1 MTVVEKFNYLFHLLI
16 RMKLNY
22 SLKFI
27 WGVILI
33 VLSLII
39 GGITKVVFILYL
51 NNKSIAITMAALY
64 IISWPMLVLGVWW
77 VGKEYAESIQRY
89 FRYKY
94 YHKYVTAGAKKVVH
108 TSQAVGTKARE
119 KGNLLRNNVK
129 VKINSEREK
138 MRSRR
143 KAVIIRK

>member
-1 MTVVEKFNYLFHLLI
+1 
-16 RMKLNY
+16 MKLNY

-27 WGVILI
+27 WGIILI

-77 VGKEYAESIQRY
+77 AGKEYAESIQRY

-94 YHKYVTAGAKKVVH
+94 YQKYVAAGAKRVVH
-108 TSQAVGTKARE
+108 TSQAVKARAKE
-119 KGNLLRNNVK
+119 KGDQIKNNVK
-129 VKINSEREK
+129 VQINHEREK
-138 MRSRR
+138 IRNKR
-143 KAVIIRK
+143 KAVIIKKR

>member
-77 VGKEYAESIQRY
+77 AGKEYAESIQRY